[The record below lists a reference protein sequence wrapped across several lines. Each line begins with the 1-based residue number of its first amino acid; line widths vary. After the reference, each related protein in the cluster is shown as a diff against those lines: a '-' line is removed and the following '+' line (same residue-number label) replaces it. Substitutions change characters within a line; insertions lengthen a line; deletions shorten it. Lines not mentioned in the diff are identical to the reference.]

1 MKKLG
6 SQGHFTGKKIPSLA
20 QRGPQRGSRGEPSAH
35 ERQREASM
43 SGTHTWSVSKPQ
55 VMSASAYVSVT
66 RKGMEQ
72 LWQSVG
78 EGQGQVCV

>member
-1 MKKLG
+1 
-6 SQGHFTGKKIPSLA
+6 
-20 QRGPQRGSRGEPSAH
+20 
-35 ERQREASM
+35 M

-55 VMSASAYVSVT
+55 VMCASAYVSVT

-78 EGQGQVCV
+78 ERQGQVCV